1 MQRNGDDSKERFFPE
16 AGMSPSTHS
25 HDASTISYRIIFSS
39 KKTEIIFYSVIENYT
54 SRI

>member
-39 KKTEIIFYSVIENYT
+39 KKTENNILLCDRKLHI
-54 SRI
+54 